1 MILSHPTLRSLY
13 LALAFIALPGTAL
26 AEPVRVIDGSRI
38 HLSDLTDVQGD
49 ELAQVDLGPAPPPGG
64 SRVFARE
71 DLRRELRAQ
80 GVDTAR
86 LKLPEMVRVQSA
98 SRRFS
103 PAEIDALVRA
113 RVSSALPSGVSL
125 TELKIS
131 KGIVASPRI
140 VVGEVRVPKLVRRS
154 GPATLT
160 AIVELVHDGEV
171 SSRLPVTLLV
181 SVSERAAAP
190 LVDKG
195 ARVDLVIARGS
206 ARISASGIA
215 LEAAEA
221 GEIVSFKVSTTQK
234 VLRARVESSTRALV
248 VTP

>member
-1 MILSHPTLRSLY
+1 MSLSHPTLRNLY
-13 LALAFIALPGTAL
+13 LAAAFLALSGTAH
-26 AEPVRVIDGSRI
+26 AESVRVVDGSRV
-38 HLSDLTDVQGD
+38 HLSDLIDVQSD

-64 SRVFARE
+64 SRLFVRE

-86 LKLPEMVRVQSA
+86 LKLPEAVRVQSA
-98 SRRFS
+98 TRRFS
-103 PAEIDALVRA
+103 PADIDALVRG
-113 RVSSALPSGVSL
+113 RVTSALPSGVSL
-125 TELKIS
+125 RELKVV

-140 VVGEVRVPKLVRRS
+140 SVGEVKVPKLVRRS

-160 AIVELVHDGEV
+160 AIVELMHDGEV

-181 SVSERAAAP
+181 DVSERAAMP

-195 ARVDLVIARGS
+195 ARVDLVIARGT

-221 GEIVSFKVSTTQK
+221 GEIASFKVSTTQK

>member
-1 MILSHPTLRSLY
+1 
-13 LALAFIALPGTAL
+13 
-26 AEPVRVIDGSRI
+26 VIDGSRI
-38 HLSDLTDVQGD
+38 HLSDLTDTQSD

-64 SRVFARE
+64 SRMFARE

-80 GVDTAR
+80 GVDTTR
-86 LKLPEMVRVQSA
+86 LKLPDLVRVQSA

-113 RVSSALPSGVSL
+113 RVTSALPSGVSL
-125 TELKIS
+125 TELNIA

-140 VVGEVRVPKLVRRS
+140 VVGEVKVPKLVRRS

-160 AIVELVHDGEV
+160 AIVELMHDGEV

-181 SVSERAAAP
+181 SVSERAATP
-190 LVDKG
+190 LVYKG

-221 GEIVSFKVSTTQK
+221 GEIASFKVSTTQK

>member
-1 MILSHPTLRSLY
+1 MSLLSLRSSY
-13 LALAFIALPGTAL
+13 LALALLALSGGAS
-26 AEPVRVIDGSRI
+26 AEPVRVIQGSRV
-38 HLSDLTDVQGD
+38 HLSDLTETQSD

-64 SRVFARE
+64 SRLFVRE
-71 DLRRELRAQ
+71 DLKRELRAQ

-86 LKLPEMVRVQSA
+86 LKLPEVVRVQSA

-103 PAEIDALVRA
+103 AADIDALVRP
-113 RVSSALPSGVSL
+113 RVSSALPQGVSL
-125 TELKIS
+125 RELKVT
-131 KGIVASPRI
+131 KALVASPRI
-140 VVGEVRVPKLVRRS
+140 SVGEIKIPKLVRRS

-171 SSRLPVTLLV
+171 TSRLPVTLLV
-181 SVSERAAAP
+181 DVSERAATP

-206 ARISASGIA
+206 AQISASGIA

-221 GEIVSFKVSTTQK
+221 GEIASFKVSTTQK
-234 VLRARVESSTRALV
+234 VLRARVETSTRALV